1 MLHLFYNLLAM
12 INAEFSS
19 LLERSYAGNTVQG
32 LLSALLVF
40 LIALA
45 ALYAARRVL
54 LSRLKL
60 LAARTATDID
70 DFFIHLLEKIGSFEL
85 ALLSLYLATR
95 SLALSAGVD
104 KALHL
109 VFVIALSFRA
119 VTLLQAAIA
128 FGLRKAMGSSERE
141 ADSSSAMQ
149 VLHLVL
155 NVAVWAGAIIFI
167 LDNLGINISAMV
179 AGLGIGGV
187 AVALAAQQILGDLFS
202 SFVIFMDKPFAIGDF
217 IVLGDIRG
225 TVERVGIKT
234 TRVRSLSGEL
244 LVVPN
249 KDLTSSVLRNYKQMQ
264 RRRIVMSFG
273 VTEPNAGTDTSRI
286 QTRAV
291 RTGDRFVVDGRK
303 VWNTNAQH
311 ATHIMLLARTAPR
324 DPAKPFAGL
333 TLFFAEFDRA
343 RITVREIEKLGR
355 AAVDSNEIFID
366 GLEVPAENV
375 VGEVDRGFHHL
386 LDSLNPERIFTGIEA
401 VGIGRAALELAVRYA
416 KERVVFDRPIGQNQ
430 AIAHPLAL
438 AWAKLEAAEAMCLKA
453 AWLFDT
459 GRPCGREANAAKL
472 MAAEAGFSAC
482 DVALQTFGGY
492 GYAKEFHVERLWREI
507 RLYKIAPVSQQM
519 VLNYLAEHVLGLPRS
534 Y

>member
-1 MLHLFYNLLAM
+1 MDFALTEQQELIRKEVTALARSFSLDYWLEKDRKAEYPLDWVKRFADAGWLGMIVPEAYGGSGLGVTEGALMLHEICA
-12 INAEFSS
+12 
-19 LLERSYAGNTVQG
+19 
-32 LLSALLVF
+32 
-40 LIALA
+40 
-45 ALYAARRVL
+45 
-54 LSRLKL
+54 
-60 LAARTATDID
+60 
-70 DFFIHLLEKIGSFEL
+70 
-85 ALLSLYLATR
+85 
-95 SLALSAGVD
+95 
-104 KALHL
+104 
-109 VFVIALSFRA
+109 
-119 VTLLQAAIA
+119 
-128 FGLRKAMGSSERE
+128 
-141 ADSSSAMQ
+141 
-149 VLHLVL
+149 
-155 NVAVWAGAIIFI
+155 AGAGTSGASPIHFY
-167 LDNLGINISAMV
+167 
-179 AGLGIGGV
+179 
-187 AVALAAQQILGDLFS
+187 LFTP
-202 SFVIFMDKPFAIGDF
+202 MP
-217 IVLGDIRG
+217 L
-225 TVERVGIKT
+225 IKHGAEPLK
-234 TRVRSLSGEL
+234 RAYLPRIASGE
-244 LVVPN
+244 
-249 KDLTSSVLRNYKQMQ
+249 
-264 RRRIVMSFG
+264 IVMSFG

-375 VGEVDRGFHHL
+375 VGEVGRGFHHL

-453 AWLFDT
+453 AWLFDH
-459 GRPCGREANAAKL
+459 GRPCGAEANTAKL
-472 MAAEAGFSAC
+472 LAAEAGFEAC
-482 DVALQTFGGY
+482 DAALQTHGGY